1 MGPRFSGVTSLDGIN
16 DDDQDMMDTLEYST
30 QVEDFQYY
38 CRLFLN
44 QVIPIFDFAAPIF
57 EMMSAAYSLQ
67 YHALNEEFGVPNGNH
82 IDFSVIRILDEMGL
96 NPRKDLGFRPYGL
109 EMIEDV
115 FPSDYFSSFD
125 RYDNLFGFYSE
136 KRLSNT
142 ASQETILGFM
152 DNQRFLRVHSFWRAY
167 FEIQSLMRISSNNN
181 ARILMPN
188 SDEVPI
194 SFELSPD
201 DDKLQL
207 FRLYIREVNTI
218 PRIETFSDLF
228 RLYNHKYV
236 SRFREVL
243 DEWST
248 LLRNG
253 EIDPLKRMEKDF
265 ELAIR
270 DLSTVAKMQR
280 VGDILTVVGLPVA
293 IGGLLTGLPLDF
305 GFAAVGPAIL
315 LATDRMEKRS
325 EWVRFGSL

>member
-1 MGPRFSGVTSLDGIN
+1 
-16 DDDQDMMDTLEYST
+16 
-30 QVEDFQYY
+30 
-38 CRLFLN
+38 
-44 QVIPIFDFAAPIF
+44 
-57 EMMSAAYSLQ
+57 
-67 YHALNEEFGVPNGNH
+67 
-82 IDFSVIRILDEMGL
+82 
-96 NPRKDLGFRPYGL
+96 
-109 EMIEDV
+109 
-115 FPSDYFSSFD
+115 
-125 RYDNLFGFYSE
+125 
-136 KRLSNT
+136 
-142 ASQETILGFM
+142 
-152 DNQRFLRVHSFWRAY
+152 
-167 FEIQSLMRISSNNN
+167 
-181 ARILMPN
+181 MPN

-207 FRLYIREVNTI
+207 FRLCIREVNTI